1 LATSQLQERTM
12 AGKTRLQDLIAGGAL
27 PVGSEVYHESRNA
40 KRAVSAPIRG
50 GGIEIGGNV
59 FGSPSGAARAVSGTK
74 AENGWVF
81 WRVRSTGKT
90 LSELRAGS

>member
-1 LATSQLQERTM
+1 M

-27 PVGSEVYHESRNA
+27 PVGSEVYHESRLHA
-40 KRAVSAPIRG
+40 TRAVSARIRQ
-50 GGIEIGGNV
+50 GGIEIGGKV

-81 WRVRSTGKT
+81 WRVRSTSKT
-90 LSELRAGS
+90 LSELRTSS